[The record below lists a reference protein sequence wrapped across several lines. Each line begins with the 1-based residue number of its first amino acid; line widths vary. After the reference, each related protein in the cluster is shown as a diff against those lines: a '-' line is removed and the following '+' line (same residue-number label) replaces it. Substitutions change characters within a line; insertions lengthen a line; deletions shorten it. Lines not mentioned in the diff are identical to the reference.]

1 MTAERPPLLNDLFR
15 MIVKMI
21 VGGILIIGLVSCGV
35 AAVAG
40 AGASKAAKRA
50 EAKSETLYGDEKSE
64 HAILRVDIVGPIL
77 THKPEGSENPFSFAM
92 GGIAYGYD
100 IKEKLLDAAK
110 DEKIKAVMLFVTT
123 PGGSI
128 VGSQAIHEGVLAV
141 KAAKKPIVAYVDTI
155 SASGGVWSTA
165 GADKI
170 FADHGSLIGSVGV
183 NFGNWLY
190 FEDPTAVDNGIFGG
204 GVETR
209 GGVRAKFVGAG
220 LGKDLGNPWRPMTE
234 REDALLQ
241 ATADE
246 FYQKFLN
253 HVVENR
259 GIDRQRLVE
268 EYGAMIFAND
278 LAKAR
283 GYIDDTKTYQETIAY
298 LADKIGAKGDD
309 WKVVAP
315 ADDEK
320 SPFEAMFGAA
330 FAPSS
335 EHAALEATRACAE
348 LSRAPS
354 VIMADA
360 LADLCRR

>member
-1 MTAERPPLLNDLFR
+1 
-15 MIVKMI
+15 
-21 VGGILIIGLVSCGV
+21 LIIGLVSCGV
-35 AAVAG
+35 AAIAG
-40 AGASKAAKRA
+40 AGAGAGKAAKQA
-50 EAKSETLYGDEKSE
+50 DAKGETLYGDEKSAN
-64 HAILRVDIVGPIL
+64 AILRVDIVGPIL
-77 THKPEGSENPFSFAM
+77 THKPKDADNPFSFAM
-92 GGIAYGYD
+92 GGMAYGYD
-100 IKEKLLDAAK
+100 IKEKLLAAAK

-128 VGSQAIHEGVLAV
+128 VGSQAIHDGVLAV
-141 KAAKKPIVAYVDTI
+141 KAAGKPIVAYVDTI

-183 NFGNWLY
+183 NFGNWIY

-209 GGVRAKFVGAG
+209 GGVRAKFLGAG

-234 REDALLQ
+234 REEALLQ
-241 ATADE
+241 STADE

-259 GIDRQRLVE
+259 SMDRQRLVE

-283 GYIDDTKTYQETIAY
+283 GYIDDTKTFQETIAY
-298 LADKIGAKGDD
+298 LAEKIGAEGED
-309 WKVVAP
+309 WKLVAP
-315 ADDEK
+315 IEEK
-320 SPFEAMFGAA
+320 QDPFQLMFGAA
-330 FAPSS
+330 FSRSS
-335 EHAALEATRACAE
+335 EVAALETAHACAE
-348 LSRAPS
+348 LSRAPA